1 VIYQIPY
8 DHILT
13 NENKMYRLNISDIYM
28 YVCFH
33 ITG

>member
-1 VIYQIPY
+1 
-8 DHILT
+8 
-13 NENKMYRLNISDIYM
+13 MYRLNISDIYM